1 MTESIPTVQKCR
13 NLGIWY
19 FSIVKTSQRFSVVQ
33 NCQNPAG
40 TPNLNSKVIYMFKRK
55 ESIHWIEVNVKIV
68 KSVLSSNSWGTEV
81 AHAQNKSQRRVR
93 ITVEIPLKE
102 KRVVMATKK
111 Y

>member
-1 MTESIPTVQKCR
+1 
-13 NLGIWY
+13 
-19 FSIVKTSQRFSVVQ
+19 
-33 NCQNPAG
+33 
-40 TPNLNSKVIYMFKRK
+40 MFKRK
-55 ESIHWIEVNVKIV
+55 EPIHWVEVNVKIV

-111 Y
+111 FWTFTKNRNIFQEGNFVTILYNQENPKEFKLKYDI